1 MRQMPGRLVGV
12 ATDTAGRKG
21 FVLTL
26 STREQHIR
34 REKATSNICTNS
46 GLMALCA
53 SMFMAAY
60 GKRGLPALAKLNFD
74 KAHHAMA
81 AIAKAT
87 SGQGVRP
94 RFAGPFFN
102 EFVLGGFADVAAVQK
117 GLLDD
122 GFVAGVPLGRDYP
135 ELADSMLVCV
145 TEMNP
150 AAQIEGLASA
160 MANRAAIART

>member
-1 MRQMPGRLVGV
+1 VGLTKDTEGRP
-12 ATDTAGRKG
+12 G

-60 GKRGLPALAKLNFD
+60 GKQGLPALAKLNFD
-74 KAHHAMA
+74 KAHHALATIA
-81 AIAKAT
+81 AAA
-87 SGQGVRP
+87 GPAGVHA

-102 EFVLGGFADVAAVQK
+102 EFVLGGFADVTELEK
-117 GLLDD
+117 GLVAD
-122 GFVAGVPLGRDYP
+122 GLLAGVPLGPDYP
-135 ELADSMLVCV
+135 ELEDAILVCV
-145 TEMNP
+145 TEMNS
-150 AAQIEGLASA
+150 ARQIEKLA
-160 MANRAAIART
+160 AAIARRAASHTART